1 MSDAPRPTAHTP
13 RSSTLVLAALGI
25 VFGDLGTSPLYTL
38 QECFTGPHG
47 IEPTQEH
54 VLGVL
59 SLVFWSLM
67 MVITFKYVL
76 FLMRADNRG
85 EGGILAL
92 LALAPTRF
100 APTLGPKIG
109 IVPILALVG
118 AALLFGDGVITPA
131 ISVLSAVEGLGVAT
145 PALRPAIVPV
155 TVAVLIALFAVQSRG
170 TSSLGRL
177 FGPVMLVWFSV
188 IGFLGLQQI
197 LMNHAVLQALSPT
210 WGLAL
215 LTGHGWRGLEVL
227 GGVVL
232 AVTGGE
238 ALYAD
243 MGHFGRKPI
252 GRAWLYI
259 CLPGLVLSYF
269 GQGAYLLQNPAGAAE
284 PFYRICPPHL
294 LYPLIVLATA
304 ATVIASQALISGV
317 FSLATQAI
325 RLSLLPRM
333 VVRHTSSAA
342 EGQIYIP
349 LLNWGL
355 AFACIVLVLVF
366 QHSAK
371 LAAAYGLAVSGTMA
385 ITSILYFVVIRYT
398 WKWSAWRTVPL
409 LVLFLSI
416 DIPFVAANLLKF
428 ADGGYVPV
436 LLGTGFFI
444 IMAIWRRGRGLLA
457 VHLQKRTVPLETFLA
472 DVRSATRLPGVVV
485 AMASNPQGAPHQLVH
500 LLQHFRVMH
509 ETTLLLTVTTERIPH
524 VEPATRVEVT
534 TVGEGVHRVLVRCG
548 FMETPDVPAA
558 MKLALE
564 LLQVPTTEQN
574 GVPEVLYLLGHETV
588 MPSNSGEMSLLPE
601 SIFAFLVRNARNA
614 TDHFGLPPAQVVEV
628 GSQVDL

>member
-1 MSDAPRPTAHTP
+1 MPHEPVPSPHSP

-25 VFGDLGTSPLYTL
+25 VFGDLGTSPLYTM

-47 IEPTQEH
+47 VAPTHEH
-54 VLGVL
+54 ILGVL

-67 MVITFKYVL
+67 MVITLKYVL
-76 FLMRADNRG
+76 FLMRADNQG

-92 LALAPTRF
+92 LALVPKRF

-109 IVPILALVG
+109 IVPILALIG

-155 TVAVLIALFAVQSRG
+155 TVAVLVALFAVQSRG
-170 TSSLGRL
+170 TGSLGRL
-177 FGPVMLVWFSV
+177 FGPVMVAWFGA

-197 LMNHAVLQALSPT
+197 LHNHSVLQALSPT
-210 WGLAL
+210 WGMDMLF
-215 LTGHGWRGLEVL
+215 GHGWRGLEIL

-243 MGHFGRKPI
+243 MGHFGRRPI
-252 GRAWLYI
+252 RRAWLYI
-259 CLPGLVLSYF
+259 CLPGLLLSYF
-269 GQGAYLLQNPAGAAE
+269 GQGAYLLDNPEGVGE

-294 LYPLIVLATA
+294 LYPLIILATA

-325 RLSLLPRM
+325 RMSLLPRM
-333 VVRHTSSAA
+333 IVRHTSSAA

-355 AFACIVLVLVF
+355 AFACIVLVLIF

-385 ITSILYFVVIRYT
+385 ITSVLYFVVIHYT
-398 WKWSAWRTVPL
+398 WTWSRWRTIPL
-409 LVLFLSI
+409 LLLFLSI

-428 ADGGYVPV
+428 FDGGYIPI

-444 IMAIWRRGRGLLA
+444 VMAIWRRGRGLLA
-457 VHLQKRTVPLETFLA
+457 VHLQRRTVPLDRFLS
-472 DVRSATRLPGVVV
+472 DIRGATRLPGVVV

-500 LLQHFRVMH
+500 LLQHFKVMH
-509 ETTLLLTVTTERIPH
+509 QTTLLLTVTTERIPH
-524 VEPATRVEVT
+524 VDPATRVHVT
-534 TVGEGVHRVLVRCG
+534 TVGEGVHRVVVRCG
-548 FMETPDVPAA
+548 FMETPDVPGA
-558 MKLALE
+558 MKLALDQ
-564 LLQVPTTEQN
+564 LNVATVEQD
-574 GVPEVLYLLGHETV
+574 GVPEVLYLLGRETV
-588 MPSNSGEMSLLPE
+588 VPSSAGEMSLLPE
-601 SIFAFLVRNARNA
+601 TIFAFLVRNARNA
-614 TDHFGLPPAQVVEV
+614 TDHFGLPPTQVVEV